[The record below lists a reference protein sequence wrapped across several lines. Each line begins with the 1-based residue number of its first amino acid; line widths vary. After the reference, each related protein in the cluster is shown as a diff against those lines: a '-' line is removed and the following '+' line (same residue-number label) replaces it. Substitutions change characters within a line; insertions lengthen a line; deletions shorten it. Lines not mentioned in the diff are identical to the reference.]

1 MSVQDS
7 PQVSLATES
16 ISRLQIC
23 FLEVDKR
30 SSAPCFPSQKKSL
43 ARAASTNIFN
53 LKSSLPIAPIHIC
66 CKLFLLNVLMTH
78 LLKASQTVPASLA
91 IKSMT
96 FMDREIFETESSTI
110 FTDIRRLSLKLT
122 ARKDRVRFNS
132 ARNSEFCRLKWS

>member
-1 MSVQDS
+1 MFSF
-7 PQVSLATES
+7 T
-16 ISRLQIC
+16 
-23 FLEVDKR
+23 
-30 SSAPCFPSQKKSL
+30 KKSL

-96 FMDREIFETESSTI
+96 FMDREVFETESSTI
-110 FTDIRRLSLKLT
+110 FTYIRRLSLKLT